1 MKSIIFNIKGMSCVV
16 CSASCQRALL
26 KLDGVSRADV
36 NFASGK
42 AVVEYDESKVD
53 VAALAQA
60 VQKAGYAAEF
70 AEEKRAAVKVDRD
83 LVFAIVRIVLGLA
96 LLLWAM
102 LPMIGV
108 PYPDAVS
115 PDGNP
120 VVFAVVQI
128 CLCVPVMA
136 VSYQIYF
143 RGYRNLFRLDPNMDS
158 LVALSTT
165 AAFAYSIYGFALV
178 CMGDAHAVHNLYF
191 ESAAVI
197 LALISLGKYL
207 EHRALAKTG
216 EAISKLTMLAPKEA
230 TVLRGGEFVKVDAQE
245 VVAGDIVLVRAGE
258 SFCCDGE
265 VIEGESA
272 VQESML
278 TGESLPVDKTV
289 GDRVIGGTVNGDGTL
304 KFRATSVG
312 ADTMLSKIIKLVES
326 AQNSKAPIANV
337 RHGGRGAR
345 GDSVGGGRRGQR
357 VRHQGVRFRID
368 DRVPVRARACDPD
381 GDHHRQRRRREDR
394 HIVQERGG
402 AREVRSHRHRRA
414 RQDGHGD

>member
-53 VAALAQA
+53 VASLAQA

-70 AEEKRAAVKVDRD
+70 AEEKRAAVKVDRDLVFAIVRDRD

-120 VVFAVVQI
+120 IVFAVVQI

-165 AAFAYSIYGFALV
+165 AAFAYSVYGFALV
-178 CMGDAHAVHNLYF
+178 CGGDAHAVH
-191 ESAAVI
+191 
-197 LALISLGKYL
+197 IS
-207 EHRALAKTG
+207 
-216 EAISKLTMLAPKEA
+216 S
-230 TVLRGGEFVKVDAQE
+230 
-245 VVAGDIVLVRAGE
+245 
-258 SFCCDGE
+258 
-265 VIEGESA
+265 
-272 VQESML
+272 
-278 TGESLPVDKTV
+278 
-289 GDRVIGGTVNGDGTL
+289 
-304 KFRATSVG
+304 
-312 ADTMLSKIIKLVES
+312 
-326 AQNSKAPIANV
+326 
-337 RHGGRGAR
+337 
-345 GDSVGGGRRGQR
+345 
-357 VRHQGVRFRID
+357 
-368 DRVPVRARACDPD
+368 
-381 GDHHRQRRRREDR
+381 RRR
-394 HIVQERGG
+394 
-402 AREVRSHRHRRA
+402 
-414 RQDGHGD
+414 